1 MVWLG
6 FFFREVACGLIN
18 VFTNSLV
25 AIQKAHLY
33 FPPRYPAEACSGARC
48 SDGLGGAGCFG
59 LFFFPLKH
67 ELRPVVATRVCAS
80 LRPSEA
86 GGALG
91 TPGRAAAWGP
101 AAGGK
106 GRGPALS
113 RAAPDGG
120 GGFRGW
126 RGQGALE
133 PPGEMGEPRGAAARA
148 AAVLL
153 GAGACYCLWRLAAGG
168 RRGQPSGEGRG
179 GRAGAPLPAC
189 GPSGPRPG
197 LRCAGG
203 RGAGPRGCG
212 GARGRLT
219 GPRRAAA
226 RAPGA
231 RLRAAARLRPRR
243 RTCSP

>member
-91 TPGRAAAWGP
+91 TPGRAAAGQSRGPGPGCGREGKGAGAEPSRAGWGRRLP
-101 AAGGK
+101 RAARARGAGAAGGN
-106 GRGPALS
+106 G
-113 RAAPDGG
+113 RAAGG
-120 GGFRGW
+120 GGESGGRPARGG
-126 RGQGALE
+126 R
-133 PPGEMGEPRGAAARA
+133 
-148 AAVLL
+148 LL
-153 GAGACYCLWRLAAGG
+153 LPVAAGG
-168 RRGQPSGEGRG
+168 GRP
-179 GRAGAPLPAC
+179 AGTA
-189 GPSGPRPG
+189 
-197 LRCAGG
+197 LR
-203 RGAGPRGCG
+203 
-212 GARGRLT
+212 
-219 GPRRAAA
+219 
-226 RAPGA
+226 
-231 RLRAAARLRPRR
+231 
-243 RTCSP
+243 